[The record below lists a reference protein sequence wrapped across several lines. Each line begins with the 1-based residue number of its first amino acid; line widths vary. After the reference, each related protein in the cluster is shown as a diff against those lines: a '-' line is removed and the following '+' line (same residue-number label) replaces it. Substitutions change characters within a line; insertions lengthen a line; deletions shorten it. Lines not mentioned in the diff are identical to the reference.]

1 MSQSFEVKAER
12 REGNGTG
19 DSRRMRKAGNIPAVV
34 YGGDADPMG
43 IVIKHHEILKSL
55 ENEAFYSHV
64 LSLDVDGKKQDVL
77 LKDVHRHPN
86 GPHILHVDFQ
96 RVGANTK
103 IKKSVPIHFIGESA
117 CVGVKAGGQLSHS
130 MNSVEVV
137 CLVKDLPEY
146 IEVDVANLDIGETF
160 HLTDIKLPEGVQVAE
175 LMHGSDHDLS
185 VAVVQKARGAAADDD
200 EAPSEEAPSEE

>member
-64 LSLDVDGKKQDVL
+64 LSLDVDGKKEDVL

-103 IKKSVPIHFIGESA
+103 IKKSVPIHFVGEAA
-117 CVGVKAGGQLSHS
+117 CAGVKAGGQLSHS
-130 MNSVEVV
+130 MNSVELV

-146 IEVDVANLDIGETF
+146 IEVDVTNLDIGETF

-175 LMHGSDHDLS
+175 LMHGADHDLS
-185 VAVVQKARGAAADDD
+185 VAVVQKARGGAAD
-200 EAPSEEAPSEE
+200 EEVSEEAPSEE